1 MLIFRK
7 AGDADLA
14 GCMAL
19 IGEAKAFLKQHG
31 VDQWQDGYPEET
43 DIAGDIAAQKGYVL
57 ADGAVLAA
65 YCCIDFDGEPAY
77 EGLQGSWL
85 SDGPYAVIHRLAVS
99 RAYKGQGLAK
109 RLFAEA
115 EAMAAAQD
123 VRSVRVDTDENNTV
137 MRSLIDGL
145 GFTYCGTI
153 WFAGSPKIAFQKVLK
168 LPY

>member
-14 GCMAL
+14 GCMEL

-99 RAYKGQGLAK
+99 RAYKGKGLAK

-115 EAMAAAQD
+115 ETMAAA
-123 VRSVRVDTDENNTV
+123 
-137 MRSLIDGL
+137 
-145 GFTYCGTI
+145 
-153 WFAGSPKIAFQKVLK
+153 
-168 LPY
+168 